1 MVTLTQAQTGVLR
14 FVEKEIAPNLSMV
27 EKIVVGGAINLVSGK
42 LPTLIDKYADNKIF
56 SVLEIYDKEQGKID
70 IEALYNAI
78 KPYLGAEAIP
88 VPVKVPVIGI
98 DMNLKFTQRDIDTL
112 YRYIKEA

>member
-1 MVTLTQAQTGVLR
+1 MVTLTQAQTGILR
-14 FVEKEIAPNLSMV
+14 FVEKEIAPNLSMM

-42 LPTLIDKYADNKIF
+42 LPTLIDKYADNKF
-56 SVLEIYDKEQGKID
+56 FTALEIYDKEQEKLD

-88 VPVKVPVIGI
+88 VPVKVPGIGV
-98 DMNLKFTQRDIDTL
+98 DLNLKFTQRDVDTL